1 MKFIS
6 PNAALV
12 VALVAVSAV
21 AGTAL
26 ALPGTGDPAAPAA
39 AEMLVAPS
47 PAADSV
53 ASDDVVLASQP
64 SLWVPIAPYRAW
76 DSRNN
81 PGFRLFSVDE
91 GNGALA
97 LNVLFDED
105 DNLVIPQNATG
116 VTFNV
121 TVVGQRGVGFLTIA
135 EVNQPTSEAK
145 KTSTVNWSGQG
156 SAIANGSSV
165 ALGEF
170 EGDGPG
176 YIKVLVGGTASGTDY
191 IVDITGYYRAATPG

>member
-1 MKFIS
+1 MKIIS
-6 PNAALV
+6 PKAALAV
-12 VALVAVSAV
+12 TLIAVSAV

-26 ALPGTGDPAAPAA
+26 AQPETGEPGVPAS
-39 AEMLVAPS
+39 EILVAPS
-47 PAADSV
+47 PNPDSIE
-53 ASDDVVLASQP
+53 SDSVVLARQP

-105 DNLVIPQNATG
+105 DNLIIPQSATG

-121 TVVGQRGVGFLTIA
+121 TVVGQRGRGYLTIA

-145 KTSTVNWSGQG
+145 KTSTVNWSGEG

-165 ALGEF
+165 ALGELD
-170 EGDGPG
+170 GDGPG
-176 YIKVLVGGTASGTDY
+176 YIKILVGGVASGTEY
-191 IVDITGYYRAATPG
+191 IVDITGYYTAATSG